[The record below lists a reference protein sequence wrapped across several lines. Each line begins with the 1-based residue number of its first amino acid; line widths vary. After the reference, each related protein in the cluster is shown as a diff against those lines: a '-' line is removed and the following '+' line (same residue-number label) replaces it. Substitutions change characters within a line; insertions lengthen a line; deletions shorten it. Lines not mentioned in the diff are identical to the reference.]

1 MEQRIIDILK
11 QTYDKSPKESLND
24 KGDGWVNMGVFLR
37 TFNKSGINYKRL
49 GFQYFGDMIAESGL
63 FYVWTDYSGEKP
75 TKYIIEKRNSPENSS
90 ERTPGKRNMVSRTV
104 DNEEENKI
112 KRRLRLENSQFIGQ
126 FVPQQ
131 TEGWYKITDIRNTD
145 FTKIEDKERG
155 IKDLSISF
163 RSPNREFNKFAYYRF
178 TWVLLD
184 SSPVKFGIDLREEVV
199 PVWPKDIVNS
209 LYEGI
214 MRYPAGAAKKIARS
228 LDTLKK
234 QLTQSGKEVFIYE
247 LLQNANDYPR
257 RRRVGQKSI
266 AIPVEVEFHI
276 TENYLTFQ
284 HTGDYFNPKNIAAIC
299 DINDGEKSDNTE
311 AIGYKGIGF
320 KTVFLDNDYVFLNTG
335 NYSFRFDKSATDV
348 INTPWQ
354 ILPIWTEQNE
364 ISPDVKDV
372 FAQHPSDEFRV
383 KFALQPRD
391 RDILTDEN
399 RDDNYVDLFS
409 KVFDSE
415 RVILFIPNIQKVS
428 IFVEGREEPIVRE
441 KINNDWC
448 VSDSLVDDVPEEIT
462 EKINE
467 VLNNPD
473 SLRSDGYEKIPEKY
487 INFRKTAIKFACKKE
502 GRKLLP
508 VEDAILYCYL
518 PAKRADW
525 GFKFLMNT
533 DMVPNGQRDDIED
546 IELNHEIAK
555 IAGRQFFYWIK
566 QLIESREYE
575 FESIFSLIPDFDE
588 CKNRRA
594 YKTFI
599 EEFETEFKTLIKEV
613 PFVPSEDK
621 EGHSVYKCIDQ
632 VINDMTGLTANG
644 MMSDKD
650 FLTLMEIEDG
660 FLPEL
665 ELRQSQSFKNF
676 LYKHSPAA
684 FNIKVDDVL
693 GKCENESFQEWLT
706 DSDNNNL
713 FIEHWLKE
721 GELSKFAKKK
731 VFIEYEGELFSADN
745 LYYDF
750 DTNCSG
756 LEFLREYI
764 AHLSP
769 ISRTRFEQLEDWES
783 FADQYFNPF
792 DATKMIERY
801 VLPAEGAMELLTDL
815 DNSVAF
821 YQYLA
826 EHDVD
831 LKTNST
837 KVPYITEDDVHS
849 TDYQCHRYF
858 HSEAAANLTKES
870 WIGENTI
877 HVLNHCYYENVSEEL
892 SESLTTLFTRLG
904 FKEFDKASFISS
916 VLVDDAAFKQNI
928 NTAIEDDFDSN
939 RAFLEYVF
947 DCDVQL
953 KELSLKDFVLCCVNI
968 DGDEQY
974 LCNDDVR
981 YFDQDAYAQ
990 NSKYTDNTSH
1000 EWLTNTMMYALSN
1013 AYFDGLEKEDAKKLE
1028 SFLRQQFGIKT
1039 YTDKSFFLDV
1049 VLKNRAVIYESLT
1062 DKTSFETFLD
1072 YLKRDA
1078 ERIFDDTMSFNNIK
1092 DMPLLG
1098 HDGTVIKTRDAN
1110 LQYFEH
1116 DEDAITLCDKS
1127 WCPDSFVVLDKTYSD
1142 DFSQDVRQLFK
1153 IAKYE
1158 VNSVLA
1164 SILKNDALKQ
1174 SIRVSMNNYDFWR
1187 WVKAN
1192 QKQITDFNQ
1201 FSAIQLLD
1209 KNGILTFATSLY
1221 ISDNYQQDNIESIVT
1236 RYVKTAQ
1243 FVSSSYIESTTENEK
1258 AEWVKLFR
1266 KLGLKSDNK
1275 DILFSDILPSLSSF
1289 EEDSVVAMMTKHLKD
1304 LKDKWT
1310 ERRSQIIQLKVRTQ
1324 SGSYKPVN
1332 QVVIVNVEEESVVE
1346 PFKYITLSNEVHP
1359 DVLKN
1364 NKELLL
1370 MISAEY
1376 DNSNLIT
1383 TKQGW
1388 IEAKIKDYIAK
1399 FNADENSVSDI
1410 HIQFVR
1416 EVAKMQSDYTID
1428 ASLRKQIKYR
1438 TRDEI
1443 VNYKLG
1449 TELTLGTAYSPIC
1462 DFEGNGVT
1470 ELSYL
1475 SDDYIFEGNK
1485 DSIKS
1490 YFKGEGLHQNVMTED
1505 LKYLS
1510 NRTFACYFWSYCFS
1524 RRVAEY
1530 KTWIENGL
1538 FNNRVCIPTKFSVQT
1553 PESLYSPRHTAGYA
1567 VRARVPQ
1574 WEEKVPYK
1582 GVVDKIE
1589 NRDAREL
1596 FDKLQFRD
1604 SLSFE
1609 DCLYYLSHVNDRRED
1624 ESDYRKM
1631 ILTWILASSNH
1642 DSALVDEYR
1651 NTETS
1656 MWRNGKGQKKYIKE
1670 LYAIHP
1676 DATQEKN
1683 IFWGDEYVMQTVSF
1697 PTSTE
1702 SFEKICDILKIKY
1715 LKSKD
1720 FVATP
1725 INKVDETARM
1735 VAILRPR
1742 ILVLAAIDNPEEFQ
1756 QKYELYNEKL
1766 SKYQF
1771 NVCEKID
1778 LGYDTIHNDVMRI
1791 YNDETHLYYVSSWL
1805 HNRTFTKFCSSVRK
1819 LIDCFVDND
1828 VCEDVFDINNSV
1840 ESSINKYCSSLAY
1853 NAKFQSYLKSL
1864 DLTVNVAVE
1873 EEEPVTES
1881 LDYYADATKT
1891 TEAAS
1896 AEAPKQ
1902 NSDDIS
1908 VTDTDNNTDITPT
1921 ESNVKP
1927 VTNEESKKTA
1937 VIPSAS
1943 NSEAAPEENSGINS
1957 TAEATKETN
1966 PSSAP
1971 ATEAKVKPVDA
1982 DLTNKDSET
1991 PVNVVKT
1998 NDDTFVQV
2006 DDEDYD
2012 DENDEYG
2019 NAIDESDVDAEEHT
2033 DDESYGHVATS
2044 SEKQKR
2050 SEYHPDNGGTMGS
2063 VNKDKDYQPLGEKAS
2078 NPRTRKHP
2086 KPYTK
2091 EEVNR
2096 LRSQGTPLE
2105 LESLPPTKEEI
2116 DMLAQCNISPEQIAD
2131 TNYLAQLRL
2140 YLNLTRDHHEEP
2152 AESMEEFV
2160 RNADDVTSHKMKD
2173 GRYIHTCSAA
2183 RGVMYISPSVWTKM
2197 VDDKWKICVY
2207 LNGQG
2212 KNFHYINNAE
2222 EFLKLVVKDDVVIK
2236 ITGKEKTDVVKALYS
2251 GLLENVKGTA
2261 YTLIR
2266 VAARTNMD
2274 AVFAHYVGA
2283 MAEAEDG
2290 NDDMSDY

>member
-1 MEQRIIDILK
+1 M
-11 QTYDKSPKESLND
+11 
-24 KGDGWVNMGVFLR
+24 
-37 TFNKSGINYKRL
+37 
-49 GFQYFGDMIAESGL
+49 
-63 FYVWTDYSGEKP
+63 
-75 TKYIIEKRNSPENSS
+75 
-90 ERTPGKRNMVSRTV
+90 
-104 DNEEENKI
+104 
-112 KRRLRLENSQFIGQ
+112 
-126 FVPQQ
+126 
-131 TEGWYKITDIRNTD
+131 
-145 FTKIEDKERG
+145 
-155 IKDLSISF
+155 
-163 RSPNREFNKFAYYRF
+163 
-178 TWVLLD
+178 
-184 SSPVKFGIDLREEVV
+184 
-199 PVWPKDIVNS
+199 
-209 LYEGI
+209 
-214 MRYPAGAAKKIARS
+214 
-228 LDTLKK
+228 
-234 QLTQSGKEVFIYE
+234 
-247 LLQNANDYPR
+247 
-257 RRRVGQKSI
+257 
-266 AIPVEVEFHI
+266 
-276 TENYLTFQ
+276 
-284 HTGDYFNPKNIAAIC
+284 
-299 DINDGEKSDNTE
+299 
-311 AIGYKGIGF
+311 
-320 KTVFLDNDYVFLNTG
+320 
-335 NYSFRFDKSATDV
+335 
-348 INTPWQ
+348 
-354 ILPIWTEQNE
+354 
-364 ISPDVKDV
+364 
-372 FAQHPSDEFRV
+372 
-383 KFALQPRD
+383 
-391 RDILTDEN
+391 
-399 RDDNYVDLFS
+399 
-409 KVFDSE
+409 
-415 RVILFIPNIQKVS
+415 
-428 IFVEGREEPIVRE
+428 
-441 KINNDWC
+441 
-448 VSDSLVDDVPEEIT
+448 
-462 EKINE
+462 
-467 VLNNPD
+467 
-473 SLRSDGYEKIPEKY
+473 
-487 INFRKTAIKFACKKE
+487 
-502 GRKLLP
+502 
-508 VEDAILYCYL
+508 
-518 PAKRADW
+518 
-525 GFKFLMNT
+525 
-533 DMVPNGQRDDIED
+533 
-546 IELNHEIAK
+546 
-555 IAGRQFFYWIK
+555 
-566 QLIESREYE
+566 
-575 FESIFSLIPDFDE
+575 
-588 CKNRRA
+588 
-594 YKTFI
+594 
-599 EEFETEFKTLIKEV
+599 
-613 PFVPSEDK
+613 
-621 EGHSVYKCIDQ
+621 
-632 VINDMTGLTANG
+632 
-644 MMSDKD
+644 
-650 FLTLMEIEDG
+650 
-660 FLPEL
+660 
-665 ELRQSQSFKNF
+665 
-676 LYKHSPAA
+676 
-684 FNIKVDDVL
+684 
-693 GKCENESFQEWLT
+693 
-706 DSDNNNL
+706 
-713 FIEHWLKE
+713 
-721 GELSKFAKKK
+721 
-731 VFIEYEGELFSADN
+731 
-745 LYYDF
+745 
-750 DTNCSG
+750 
-756 LEFLREYI
+756 
-764 AHLSP
+764 
-769 ISRTRFEQLEDWES
+769 
-783 FADQYFNPF
+783 
-792 DATKMIERY
+792 
-801 VLPAEGAMELLTDL
+801 
-815 DNSVAF
+815 
-821 YQYLA
+821 
-826 EHDVD
+826 
-831 LKTNST
+831 
-837 KVPYITEDDVHS
+837 
-849 TDYQCHRYF
+849 
-858 HSEAAANLTKES
+858 
-870 WIGENTI
+870 
-877 HVLNHCYYENVSEEL
+877 
-892 SESLTTLFTRLG
+892 
-904 FKEFDKASFISS
+904 
-916 VLVDDAAFKQNI
+916 
-928 NTAIEDDFDSN
+928 
-939 RAFLEYVF
+939 
-947 DCDVQL
+947 
-953 KELSLKDFVLCCVNI
+953 
-968 DGDEQY
+968 
-974 LCNDDVR
+974 
-981 YFDQDAYAQ
+981 
-990 NSKYTDNTSH
+990 
-1000 EWLTNTMMYALSN
+1000 
-1013 AYFDGLEKEDAKKLE
+1013 
-1028 SFLRQQFGIKT
+1028 
-1039 YTDKSFFLDV
+1039 
-1049 VLKNRAVIYESLT
+1049 
-1062 DKTSFETFLD
+1062 
-1072 YLKRDA
+1072 
-1078 ERIFDDTMSFNNIK
+1078 
-1092 DMPLLG
+1092 
-1098 HDGTVIKTRDAN
+1098 
-1110 LQYFEH
+1110 
-1116 DEDAITLCDKS
+1116 
-1127 WCPDSFVVLDKTYSD
+1127 
-1142 DFSQDVRQLFK
+1142 
-1153 IAKYE
+1153 
-1158 VNSVLA
+1158 
-1164 SILKNDALKQ
+1164 
-1174 SIRVSMNNYDFWR
+1174 
-1187 WVKAN
+1187 
-1192 QKQITDFNQ
+1192 
-1201 FSAIQLLD
+1201 
-1209 KNGILTFATSLY
+1209 
-1221 ISDNYQQDNIESIVT
+1221 
-1236 RYVKTAQ
+1236 
-1243 FVSSSYIESTTENEK
+1243 
-1258 AEWVKLFR
+1258 
-1266 KLGLKSDNK
+1266 
-1275 DILFSDILPSLSSF
+1275 
-1289 EEDSVVAMMTKHLKD
+1289 
-1304 LKDKWT
+1304 
-1310 ERRSQIIQLKVRTQ
+1310 
-1324 SGSYKPVN
+1324 
-1332 QVVIVNVEEESVVE
+1332 
-1346 PFKYITLSNEVHP
+1346 
-1359 DVLKN
+1359 
-1364 NKELLL
+1364 
-1370 MISAEY
+1370 
-1376 DNSNLIT
+1376 
-1383 TKQGW
+1383 
-1388 IEAKIKDYIAK
+1388 
-1399 FNADENSVSDI
+1399 
-1410 HIQFVR
+1410 
-1416 EVAKMQSDYTID
+1416 
-1428 ASLRKQIKYR
+1428 
-1438 TRDEI
+1438 
-1443 VNYKLG
+1443 G

-1490 YFKGEGLHQNVMTED
+1490 YFKGEGLHQNVMPED
-1505 LKYLS
+1505 LKFLS
-1510 NRTFACYFWSYCFS
+1510 NRAFACYFWSYCFS

-1530 KTWIENGL
+1530 ETWIENGL
-1538 FNNRVCIPTKFSVQT
+1538 FNNRVCIPTQSSVQT
-1553 PESLYSPRHTAGYA
+1553 PESLYSPLHTAGYA

-1582 GVVDKIE
+1582 GVVDKID

-1596 FDKLQFRD
+1596 FDKLHFRN

-1624 ESDYRKM
+1624 ESDYRRM

-1656 MWRNGKGQKKYIKE
+1656 MWRNGKGQKKHIKE

-1742 ILVLAAIDNPEEFQ
+1742 ILVLAAIDNPEQFQ

-1766 SKYQF
+1766 SQYQF

-1819 LIDCFVDND
+1819 LIDCYVDND

-1908 VTDTDNNTDITPT
+1908 VTDTDNNTDVTPT

-1927 VTNEESKKTA
+1927 VTNEESKETA

-1957 TAEATKETN
+1957 IAEATKETN